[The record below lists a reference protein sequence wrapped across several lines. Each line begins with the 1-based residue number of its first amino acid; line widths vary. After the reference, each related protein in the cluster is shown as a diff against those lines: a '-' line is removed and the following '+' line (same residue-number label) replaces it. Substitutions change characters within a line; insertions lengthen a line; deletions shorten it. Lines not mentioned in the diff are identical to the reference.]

1 MDNPEKLATLDTQN
15 TGRKEIT
22 QNVLDISIPK
32 KLDVKTNQ
40 TSFICENRSGYHN
53 TES

>member
-32 KLDVKTNQ
+32 KLDVKT
-40 TSFICENRSGYHN
+40 SFICENRSGYHN